1 MNNNKKKS
9 NGDLI
14 KQTFRHWNSMK
25 RDLAL
30 AEIAREEGR
39 FEDAKNHELKFY
51 KTAYKM
57 ELSLR
62 AVQRG
67 VFNLED
73 MINDDNE
80 NE

>member
-1 MNNNKKKS
+1 MNSTYKKS

-39 FEDAKNHELKFY
+39 FEDAQRHELKFH
-51 KTAYKM
+51 KTALKM

-67 VFNLED
+67 VLSLED
-73 MINDDNE
+73 VNDDNE
-80 NE
+80 E